1 MATGDLTTKE
11 DVKAS
16 AQGVGLPGD
25 SEIDRVVTAASEFI
39 RTVTSWPFGMGSQ
52 TYSEIRSGSG
62 GRELYLAN
70 PVSTVTS
77 LVVNAGTPIPAQPAN
92 GQWGWFLDGQVLCL
106 EGYCFT
112 RGRKNVRITYS
123 GDAGLPKDLAQACVE
138 IVASACRRGKRG
150 PELQSESSEVGRV
163 TTAFSMADCPAFA
176 KTIIERYTQ
185 VVSP

>member
-1 MATGDLTTKE
+1 VATGDLTTKE

-25 SEIDRVVTAASEFI
+25 RDRPRIVTAASEFI

>member
-1 MATGDLTTKE
+1 
-11 DVKAS
+11 
-16 AQGVGLPGD
+16 
-25 SEIDRVVTAASEFI
+25 
-39 RTVTSWPFGMGSQ
+39 MGSQ

-123 GDAGLPKDLAQACVE
+123 GDAGLPKDLAQACIE
-138 IVASACRRGKRG
+138 IVSAACRRGKRG